1 MNSNLRLVALIVT
14 FLFTKIT
21 TFADTPPL
29 WMDAE
34 ARSESYPA
42 TSYYTGF
49 AVGETNT
56 GEPLAKVVDRLKQTA
71 SGDLMASIRVT
82 VQRVSKDVMTNINDH
97 QTVSSKNVF
106 TAVSTVSTG
115 KAEIPGLQI
124 ETYVDANNHYA
135 AAFAYVPIK
144 GLAMKLQRQ
153 LMMQLSRVEVRLDEA
168 SGYLSE
174 DNKNQARKSAE
185 SASELLSLIDDT
197 RLTMIAV
204 NNDITDEDLMTEEW
218 RAAKSKLSAIQSELN
233 RTEKVFLKCVSTKRD
248 FPFESMLSGELS
260 RSGCKF
266 TAIADNAKW
275 TIYIDV
281 QTKPYNASKLGEYLT
296 YFTYA
301 TATITVRNDR
311 GEIIL
316 ADSKKVKG
324 GHTLGYDQA
333 ADDALRKLVP
343 EVTKAIKSIMQL

>member
-1 MNSNLRLVALIVT
+1 MNGRMRLVVLTIIFT
-14 FLFTKIT
+14 FTIFSTL
-21 TFADTPPL
+21 ADNPPK

-56 GEPLAKVVDRLKQTA
+56 GEPLEKVVDRLKQTA

-82 VQRVSKDVMTNINDH
+82 VQRESKDVMTNITD
-97 QTVSSKNVF
+97 SKEVHTKDVF
-106 TAVSTVSTG
+106 TSVSTLNTG
-115 KAEIPGLQI
+115 KTEIPGLQV
-124 ETYVDANNHYA
+124 ETYVDAKNHYA

-144 GLAMKLQRQ
+144 GLATKLQRQ

-185 SASELLSLIDDT
+185 SASELLSQIDDT

-204 NNDITDEDLMTEEW
+204 NNDLSAEDLMTDEW

-233 RTEKVFLKCVSTKRD
+233 RSVKVFLKCISTKRN

-260 RSGCKF
+260 RSGCMLIE
-266 TAIADNAKW
+266 TADNAKW
-275 TIYIDV
+275 TVTVDV
-281 QTKPYNASKLGEYLT
+281 QTKPYNASKLGEYTT
-296 YFTYA
+296 YFAYA

-311 GEIIL
+311 GETIL
-316 ADSKKVKG
+316 TDNKKAKG
-324 GHTLGYDQA
+324 GHTLGYDHA
-333 ADDALRKLVP
+333 ADDALRQLVP
-343 EVTKAIKSIMQL
+343 EVTKAIKDIMQL